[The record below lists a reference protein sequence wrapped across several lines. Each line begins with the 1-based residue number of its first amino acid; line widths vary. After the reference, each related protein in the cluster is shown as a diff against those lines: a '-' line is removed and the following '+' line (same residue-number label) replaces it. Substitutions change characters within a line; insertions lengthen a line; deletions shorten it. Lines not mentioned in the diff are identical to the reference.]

1 MKSIIITDPIS
12 EFKRDQIPFVL
23 RIQRTVSSTTEL
35 GEIVT
40 VQTDG
45 VIDLVNRVT
54 RGDFARTQRLKL
66 VKDTVVYLLLG
77 YREGLSLKY
86 SETATMEA
94 LRYCLNYFDSLGYGI
109 RIVLPIVKSRRVNK
123 KQKNF
128 FRGIH
133 KEIKTLTDELD
144 DMKILSCPL
153 VAKDPTSPNGESIV
167 AMAQLI
173 GHEIIVRKIKDVV
186 ATDVKRPK
194 RRVKRTAQNL
204 KKQTDD
210 RIIIREEI
218 PSKFK
223 RGKKTQGV

>member
-23 RIQRTVSSTTEL
+23 RIQRTVNSRAEL

-40 VQTDG
+40 VQTQG

-54 RGDFARTQRLKL
+54 RGDFSRRQRLKL
-66 VKDTVVYLLLG
+66 VNDTVVYLMLG

-94 LRYCLNYFDSLGYGI
+94 LRYCVNYFDSLGYGI
-109 RIVLPIVKSRRVNK
+109 RIVLPIVKSRRVTK
-123 KQKNF
+123 DQKTF

-133 KEIKTLTDELD
+133 KEIKTLTEKVD
-144 DMKILSCPL
+144 DLKVLSCPL

-173 GHEIIVRKIKDVV
+173 GHEIVMRKIKDVV
-186 ATDVKRPK
+186 TTDVKRPK
-194 RRVKRTAQNL
+194 RRIKRTVTNL
-204 KKQTDD
+204 KKPVED

-223 RGKKTQGV
+223 RGKKSQGV